1 MAMEANTDENG
12 RSGELFDELPLP
24 ENNQA
29 AAVKTT
35 TVVASASAQA
45 RVIRPNR
52 EQIELRP
59 MDLESLLPQ
68 GHRARLVWAWVE
80 RQDLSGMYAAIK
92 VRQGV

>member
-12 RSGELFDELPLP
+12 RSSELFDELPLP

-35 TVVASASAQA
+35 TVVARTVVASASAQA

-68 GHRARLVWAWVE
+68 GHRAQLV
-80 RQDLSGMYAAIK
+80 
-92 VRQGV
+92 